1 MIGDIVVAGLVTG
14 THVIED
20 IRVAVPHKVAVRIP
34 ANDALRSKDLWR
46 GISQGRLFK
55 LDGGSGLHAT
65 PAPSQAANASRI
77 SQLEAQNAE
86 LRDENKKLRREVA
99 TANARYEGLQQ
110 VLTGLQGQL
119 HGIQGALGRLGDLP
133 AALQGMVMV
142 TPQHGMAASVA
153 PGLPVDD
160 GGVVGGEAP
169 KFIPESIKPKEATTQ
184 IQVKSETTDGTN
196 LSAAASRL
204 KELRKKA

>member
-86 LRDENKKLRREVA
+86 LRDENKNLRREVEA
-99 TANARYEGLQQ
+99 ANARYEGLQQ

-119 HGIQGALGRLGDLP
+119 QGIQGALGRLGDLP

-142 TPQHGMAASVA
+142 TPQHGMAAPVA
-153 PGLPVDD
+153 PVSAEDS
-160 GGVVGGEAP
+160 GVVGGEAP